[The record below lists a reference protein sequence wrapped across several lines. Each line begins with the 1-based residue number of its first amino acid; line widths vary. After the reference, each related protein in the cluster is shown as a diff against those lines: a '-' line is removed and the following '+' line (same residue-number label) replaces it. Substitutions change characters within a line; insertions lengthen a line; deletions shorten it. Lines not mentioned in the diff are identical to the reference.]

1 MKPAEFTYRRPGTLA
16 DALEAYA
23 QAPDAKVLAGGQSLI
38 PLLSM
43 RLATV
48 GELIDINGIPELSR
62 IEVDHTGVR
71 FGAIARHTELLEHAE
86 VARVQPLIPAALAHV
101 AHATIRNRGTT
112 VGSIVHADAAGEM
125 PAVFA
130 MLGGRLTAQS
140 VRGTWDISAP
150 ELFLGALETSLA
162 EDEIA
167 TEVFLPALP
176 PNHGVAFEEIARR
189 HGDYA
194 LCAVGAIVGAD
205 PEGGVTSVRTGYV
218 SVSDV
223 PVAVDLSETFSDG
236 RCSPENLAAA
246 GEEALSHLEP
256 ASDVHATAR
265 YRAQL
270 VRVLTA
276 RAITTAYEDA
286 RARNQQHESKGA

>member
-1 MKPAEFTYRRPGTLA
+1 MKPAEFNYRRPGTLA
-16 DALEAYA
+16 EALEAYA
-23 QAPDAKVLAGGQSLI
+23 QASDAKILAGGQSLI

-48 GELIDINGIPELSR
+48 GELIDINGIPELAR
-62 IEVDHTGVR
+62 ITVDETGVR
-71 FGAIARHTELLEHAE
+71 FGAIVRHSELLENSE
-86 VARVQPLIPAALAHV
+86 VAAVQPLIRAALQHV

-125 PAVFA
+125 PTVFT
-130 MLGGRLTAQS
+130 MLGGTLTVRS
-140 VRGTWDISAP
+140 VRGAREVSAS

-176 PNHGVAFEEIARR
+176 ENHGVGFEEVARR

-194 LCAVGAIVGAD
+194 LCAVGAIVGVAGD
-205 PEGGVTSVRTGYV
+205 GKVRSVRTGYV
-218 SVSDV
+218 SVSDL
-223 PVAVDLSETFSDG
+223 PVAVDLDDAFSDG
-236 RCSPENLAAA
+236 ELSQENIDAA
-246 GEEALSHLEP
+246 GESALEHLEP
-256 ASDVHATAR
+256 ESDVHATAR

-270 VRVLTA
+270 VRVLTD
-276 RAITTAYEDA
+276 RAIRKAYEDA
-286 RARNQQHESKGA
+286 VARTQHDSKGAQ